1 MSSDL
6 ELHVRDLTRRV
17 SELEDLREIAQLVAQ
32 YGPAADSGSLTA
44 APKLWERDGVYDVL
58 DVLRMEGRDE
68 IGMMLEGAGH
78 QAVISAGCGHIV
90 TPPHIVL
97 DGDEATGR
105 CHQLLV
111 VWDKE
116 ADRFWVKRVS
126 AIKWRWR
133 RTSEGWRIAERTNHN
148 LNGAA
153 AARALFADDSG
164 DREAVAHGT
173 VGP

>member
-6 ELHVRDLTRRV
+6 EQQVKDLARRV
-17 SELEDLREIAQLVAQ
+17 RELEDIKEISQLVAQ

-58 DVLRMEGRDE
+58 DVRRMKGRGE
-68 IGMMLEGAGH
+68 IQAMLEGDGH
-78 QAVISAGCGHIV
+78 QEVITAGCGHLV

-105 CHQLLV
+105 SHQMLV
-111 VWDKE
+111 VWDKD

-126 AIKWRWR
+126 ATRWRWR
-133 RTSEGWRIAERTNHN
+133 RTAEGWRIAERTNHN
-148 LNGAA
+148 LNGAE
-153 AARALFADDSG
+153 AARALMAYDP
-164 DREAVAHGT
+164 VHC
-173 VGP
+173 